1 MTRAVPAAAPAP
13 SGQDAL
19 RASGGTDA
27 GLQREVNEDRFHC
40 DADRGVFMVID
51 GVGGQAAGGKA
62 ADVAQSI
69 LKEYLGR
76 DLGSAANRLRDGIT
90 AANNDVYR
98 LAATR
103 AEWDGMA
110 CVLTA
115 VLVRNGQGDLRSR
128 RRYAAVQAARR
139 PASKS

>member
-1 MTRAVPAAAPAP
+1 MTRVGPAQSALDATAGL
-13 SGQDAL
+13 GQDAL

-27 GLQREVNEDRFHC
+27 GLQREVNEDRYCC
-40 DADRGVFMVID
+40 DAERGVFMVID

-62 ADVAQSI
+62 ADVALSI
-69 LKEYLGR
+69 LREYLGR

-115 VLVRNGQGDLRSR
+115 VLVRNGKATFGHVGDTRLYKLRG
-128 RRYAAVQAARR
+128 
-139 PASKS
+139 